1 MASTRVP
8 AERGGTA
15 FVLGGGGV
23 LGAAEVGMLRA
34 LLEREI
40 SPDLI
45 VGTSV
50 GAINGALVAA
60 DPTLNGVQRLRGLW
74 EELTSQGIFAG
85 SVLARVGT
93 LVRTR
98 THLHPREPLR
108 DLLTEHLPVQT
119 FAELPVPFQCVA
131 ASIER
136 AAEHWF
142 TDGSLSEAVLASC
155 AVPGLLPPAE
165 IDGEHYLDGG
175 LVHSI
180 PVGRAVALGADT
192 IYVLHVGRID
202 RPLRPPARPW
212 EVALVAFEIARRH
225 RFAADLAALPPDV
238 TLHVLPSGEQ
248 SAPAAG
254 DLRNVR
260 YRDLSGVPD
269 RIERAYVAA
278 AGYLDR
284 SGASEDGAA

>member
-1 MASTRVP
+1 
-8 AERGGTA
+8 
-15 FVLGGGGV
+15 V
-23 LGAAEVGMLRA
+23 LGAVEIGMLQA
-34 LLEREI
+34 LFERGI
-40 SPDLI
+40 RPDLV

-60 DPTLNGVQRLRGLW
+60 DPTPAAVEQLRSVW
-74 EELTSQGIFAG
+74 EELASAGILAG
-85 SVLARVGT
+85 SMLARVGT

-98 THLHPREPLR
+98 THMHPREPLR
-108 DLLTEHLPVQT
+108 DLLEEHLPVRT
-119 FAELPVPFQCVA
+119 FAELRVPFQCVA

-142 TDGSLSEAVLASC
+142 TDGALVPAVLASC
-155 AVPGLLPPAE
+155 AVPGLLPPVE

-212 EVALVAFEIARRH
+212 EVAMVAFEIARRH
-225 RFAADLAALPPDV
+225 RFAADLAALPPGV
-238 TLHVLPSGEQ
+238 ALHVLPSGEEA
-248 SAPAAG
+248 APSAG
-254 DLRNVR
+254 DLRDLR
-260 YRDLSGVPD
+260 YRDLSGIEA
-269 RIERAYVAA
+269 RIDRAYAA
-278 AGYLDR
+278 AREHLEQVGP
-284 SGASEDGAA
+284 GADGTA